1 MLRGEKFPLL
11 APGIIINLRTT
22 VVINVCDHEKGV
34 QGLEENPKTTGK
46 KGIIVYVR
54 EMHF

>member
-1 MLRGEKFPLL
+1 MLKGEKFPLL

-46 KGIIVYVR
+46 KGIIVDVR